1 MCYRSI
7 LPLMRR
13 GADPMVK
20 AIALKS
26 AYLQIRRKLSLG
38 DCFVHLEHRCP
49 PYGWHFSARFSTTL
63 QEFP

>member
-1 MCYRSI
+1 MLSVHTATHAPRCRPNGEGNSFEV
-7 LPLMRR
+7 
-13 GADPMVK
+13 G
-20 AIALKS
+20 
-26 AYLQIRRKLSLG
+26 YLQIRRKLSLG